1 MNMAAIGFCCIDVYE
16 NIGKRYA
23 TGNGV
28 DCIVHLA
35 RRGVSTAVV
44 SVVGTDEYG
53 GEMFDLCREYQ
64 MDTSHLQVKE
74 GKTSVYRMALKDGVD
89 RVHLENIPGVM
100 EYYEPTRKD
109 IEFTK
114 TFDYIHTDLTG
125 RVLHLLPEFKE
136 AGCKVIFDFSINKD
150 EENMAAVLPYVHCAF
165 FSCEKKTPEIR
176 EFLIKAR
183 SYGPEYVVATFGEEG
198 SMCYDGERFC
208 EQGIRVVPVVNTVG
222 AVDSFIAGFTWG
234 LMVGRDIEG
243 CLKEGADLSA
253 QIVQRFNPY

>member
-1 MNMAAIGFCCIDVYE
+1 
-16 NIGKRYA
+16 
-23 TGNGV
+23 
-28 DCIVHLA
+28 
-35 RRGVSTAVV
+35 
-44 SVVGTDEYG
+44 
-53 GEMFDLCREYQ
+53 
-64 MDTSHLQVKE
+64 
-74 GKTSVYRMALKDGVD
+74 
-89 RVHLENIPGVM
+89 M
-100 EYYEPTRKD
+100 EHYEPTRKD

-222 AVDSFIAGFTWG
+222 AGDSFIAGFTWG

>member
-1 MNMAAIGFCCIDVYE
+1 MNKLNKNSSVPLYQQLVDEIKSQIDSGKMCIRDR

-100 EYYEPTRKD
+100 EHYEPKMCIRDSSCGSGLFPLYD
-109 IEFTK
+109 IPP
-114 TFDYIHTDLTG
+114 
-125 RVLHLLPEFKE
+125 VL
-136 AGCKVIFDFSINKD
+136 
-150 EENMAAVLPYVHCAF
+150 AVLQF
-165 FSCEKKTPEIR
+165 TEN
-176 EFLIKAR
+176 R
-183 SYGPEYVVATFGEEG
+183 SICV
-198 SMCYDGERFC
+198 
-208 EQGIRVVPVVNTVG
+208 
-222 AVDSFIAGFTWG
+222 
-234 LMVGRDIEG
+234 
-243 CLKEGADLSA
+243 CLLYTSRC
-253 QIVQRFNPY
+253 V

>member
-165 FSCEKKTPEIR
+165 SPVKKRRRKSE
-176 EFLIKAR
+176 
-183 SYGPEYVVATFGEEG
+183 S
-198 SMCYDGERFC
+198 S
-208 EQGIRVVPVVNTVG
+208 
-222 AVDSFIAGFTWG
+222 
-234 LMVGRDIEG
+234 
-243 CLKEGADLSA
+243 
-253 QIVQRFNPY
+253 

>member
-1 MNMAAIGFCCIDVYE
+1 MNMAAIGFCCTDVYE

-53 GEMFDLCREYQ
+53 REMFDLCRECH

-74 GKTSVYRMALKDGVD
+74 GKTSVYRMALKGGGD

-100 EYYEPTRKD
+100 ENYAPTQKD

-125 RVLHLLPEFKE
+125 KVLQLLPEFKE
-136 AGCKVIFDFSINKD
+136 AGCKVIFDFSVNKD
-150 EENMAAVLPYVHCAF
+150 EANMEKVLPYVYCAF

-176 EFLIKAR
+176 EFLKKAW
-183 SYGPEYVVATFGEEG
+183 SYGPVYVVATFGEEG
-198 SMCYDGERFC
+198 SMCYDGDQFFEH
-208 EQGIRVVPVVNTVG
+208 GIQAVPVVNTVG
-222 AVDSFIAGFTWG
+222 AGDSFIAGFTWG
-234 LMVGRDIEG
+234 LMVGKDVEG
-243 CLKEGADLSA
+243 CLREGTELSA
-253 QIVQRFNPY
+253 RIVQKFNPY